1 MKADAK
7 TKAEVMAVLNKFL
20 EANEKKNWDNLQA
33 LFAPDPDVVMIGVH
47 EKSVGMAEI
56 KAFVKR
62 SWSQTKTGSIEYGWT
77 SVSTAGAVAWV
88 AADSTVHTKV
98 GGQEMSSPTRITA
111 VLEKRGDKWL
121 IVQFHHSVPAAGQPE
136 GKA

>member
-62 SWSQTKTGSIEYGWT
+62 SWSQSEASSIEYGWT
-77 SVSTAGAVAWV
+77 SVSAAGAVAWV
-88 AADSTVHTKV
+88 AADSTSHAKV
-98 GGQEMSSPTRITA
+98 GGQEMSFPGRLTL
-111 VLEKRGDKWL
+111 VLEKRRDKWL
-121 IVQFHHSVPAAGQPE
+121 IVQMHHSSPQPR
-136 GKA
+136 

>member
-20 EANEKKNWDNLQA
+20 EASEKRNWDNLQA
-33 LFAPDPDVVMIGVH
+33 LIAPDPDVIMIGIH

-62 SWSQTKTGSIEYGWT
+62 AWSQPEAGSIEYGWT
-77 SVSTAGAVAWV
+77 SVSAAGAVAWV

-98 GGQEMSSPTRITA
+98 GGQEMSFPTRITA

-121 IVQFHHSVPAAGQPE
+121 IVQLHHSLPE
-136 GKA
+136 PR